1 MQETGGKNRP
11 QNEIYAMNVELF
23 IVIWQEKWCANIDV
37 TMIFKKEPSFSL
49 QRSYFTGKNAGRD
62 KVNRPQNKHFQNT

>member
-37 TMIFKKEPSFSL
+37 TMIFKKEPFSHIIL
-49 QRSYFTGKNAGRD
+49 ITKKLFY
-62 KVNRPQNKHFQNT
+62 